1 MARLTATQREQVLA
15 IIAETDCK
23 KEQLIAEII
32 DTAIANNIAVKDMF
46 AQHTA
51 ERALMQRLDSKI
63 AFYSAILRNFS

>member
-32 DTAIANNIAVKDMF
+32 DTAMENNIAGKDMF